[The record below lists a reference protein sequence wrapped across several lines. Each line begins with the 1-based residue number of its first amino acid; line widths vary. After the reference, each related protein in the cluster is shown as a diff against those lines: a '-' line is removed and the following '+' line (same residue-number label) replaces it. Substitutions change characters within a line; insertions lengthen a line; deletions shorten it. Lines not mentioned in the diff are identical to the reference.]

1 MQRKWSR
8 HDSNHWILHRLATFN
23 EIDQC
28 LINWSPTYLRQP
40 VIISPVIQ
48 YMMEELQAVVSEV
61 GRCQLSK
68 SWLDTSYS
76 QGGEFCINSTVA
88 ITRIS
93 ITWPLIK
100 TLLWPVGVIS
110 YCHTREK
117 GAVAELTHRTCTL
130 MWIFRHVRCQV
141 WSLSFISRF
150 FLPLVLTAFL
160 YSCYRWGRQMW
171 LPQQMAVTPSDS
183 LTVTSQQIP
192 NIAVWHLFGACPES
206 LKWSKAKPIHSAVTT
221 QPNQSTYI
229 GSAQNSS

>member
-40 VIISPVIQ
+40 VIMSPLIQ
-48 YMMEELQAVVSEV
+48 YMMEESQAVVSEV

-68 SWLDTSYS
+68 SWLDTSYR
-76 QGGEFCINSTVA
+76 QGGEFCTNSPVA

-93 ITWPLIK
+93 VTWLLIK
-100 TLLWPVGVIS
+100 TLLWSVGVIS

-117 GAVAELTHRTCTL
+117 GAVAKLTHRTCTL

-160 YSCYRWGRQMW
+160 YSGEAVRCGCLSRWQS
-171 LPQQMAVTPSDS
+171 PH
-183 LTVTSQQIP
+183 LTHWRLHNNKYQT
-192 NIAVWHLFGACPES
+192 LLCGTCPES
-206 LKWSKAKPIHSAVTT
+206 LKCSKAKPIHSAVTT
-221 QPNQSTYI
+221 QPNQSI
-229 GSAQNSS
+229 